1 MPTPSLT
8 ERIKAHAAQR
18 PTLTVDLR
26 SFLASEV
33 EGAIKMRALN
43 VAEDSDAAKAAV
55 EFRKGVLSSLPAQ
68 FVQEFLSDPT
78 FLDDARCVEKLW
90 RASRDSADTARPA
103 FPSAQWMR
111 EQMTHEELQA
121 LYGFYERAVER
132 AGRTPE
138 PIGED
143 EFTFLY
149 HGVAAN
155 AERDVDR
162 ILLPFTKPVLADLFV
177 RLAVAHVALLATMNA
192 GVQAADA
199 TAS

>member
-1 MPTPSLT
+1 MTT
-8 ERIKAHAAQR
+8 IAERIKAHAAQR
-18 PTLTVDLR
+18 PTLTVELR
-26 SFLASEV
+26 SFLASDID
-33 EGAIKMRALN
+33 GAIKMRALN

-55 EFRKGVLSSLPAQ
+55 AFRKGVLVDLPAQ
-68 FVQEFLSDPT
+68 FVQEFLADPT

-90 RASRDSADTARPA
+90 RASRDPADVSKPA

-138 PIGED
+138 PITD
-143 EFTFLY
+143 DAFTFLY
-149 HGVAAN
+149 HGCAAN
-155 AERDVDR
+155 AERDVDSV
-162 ILLPFTKPVLADLFV
+162 LLPFTKPVLADLFV
-177 RLAVAHVALLATMNA
+177 RLSVAHVALLAQVNA

-199 TAS
+199 PAS